1 MPEHQICLGF
11 MPFFACICFVL
22 QLLTG
27 FCMCRLLYDR
37 DRRPAHI
44 SWPICCIHIYP
55 GQGARAHDMCILVFM
70 MTPGANT
77 FLFIAHY
84 NCSGVPR
91 APFLARL
98 FHCSAAGLPCFV
110 HDVPARVSRHHY
122 IQTLS
127 PAQLQPIT
135 SACVPARP
143 ACACVPGVCLDPE
156 ILTASSL
163 HLP

>member
-27 FCMCRLLYDR
+27 FCMCRLLYGR

-70 MTPGANT
+70 MTLGANT

-91 APFLARL
+91 AILGALPRTTLSLQRCRSFL
-98 FHCSAAGLPCFV
+98 FCSRRSG
-110 HDVPARVSRHHY
+110 ARVKTPLH
-122 IQTLS
+122 TD
-127 PAQLQPIT
+127 AQPS
-135 SACVPARP
+135 SASADHKCM
-143 ACACVPGVCLDPE
+143 CACTPCLCLRFWSVPGP
-156 ILTASSL
+156 
-163 HLP
+163 